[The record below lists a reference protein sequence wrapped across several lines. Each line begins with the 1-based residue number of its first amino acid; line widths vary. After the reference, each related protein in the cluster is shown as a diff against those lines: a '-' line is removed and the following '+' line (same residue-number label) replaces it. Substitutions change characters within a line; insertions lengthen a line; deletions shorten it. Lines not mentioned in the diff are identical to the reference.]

1 MMIGEKTIQIVTS
14 YMFIS
19 LFILF
24 VIYIYYPCVVVLVL
38 YMICENI
45 GGNQIS
51 IKLLIWIEYDGKG
64 VYMGGNENN
73 DGGWGN

>member
-1 MMIGEKTIQIVTS
+1 MYS
-14 YMFIS
+14 
-19 LFILF
+19 
-24 VIYIYYPCVVVLVL
+24 YIYYPCVVVLVL

-73 DGGWGN
+73 DGGGVFNFVLITGGGARGEGGPRCA

>member
-1 MMIGEKTIQIVTS
+1 MYS
-14 YMFIS
+14 
-19 LFILF
+19 
-24 VIYIYYPCVVVLVL
+24 YIYYPCVVVLVL

-51 IKLLIWIEYDGKG
+51 VELLIWIEYDGKG